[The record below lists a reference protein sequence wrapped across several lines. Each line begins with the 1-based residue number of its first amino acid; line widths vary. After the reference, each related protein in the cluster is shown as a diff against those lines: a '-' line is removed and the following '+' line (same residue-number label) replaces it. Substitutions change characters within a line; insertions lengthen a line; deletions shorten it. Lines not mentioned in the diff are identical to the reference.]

1 MKVFWLYLELLL
13 YLHDMENAKRIEEG
27 STVLYKGA
35 SYVVIYSSSM
45 YVNLKG
51 LGTNET
57 IQGVHISK
65 IN

>member
-1 MKVFWLYLELLL
+1 MR
-13 YLHDMENAKRIEEG
+13 NAKRIEEG
-27 STVLYKGA
+27 DTVLYRGD

>member
-27 STVLYKGA
+27 DTVLYRGD